1 MSDTEQ
7 VGPPPGESLQR
18 HVLEP
23 LATAESTLET
33 EYEEV
38 TAERRAFE
46 QFKKRVA
53 GIETVSD
60 TAAKTTTRRSLNEK
74 QSRGAERI
82 RSAFRET
89 VMDVDHYDDVYG
101 ESLVEYA
108 AAELSPDIA
117 AGLRRDVHLQ
127 FTHLYKRTLLA
138 AVETAIEQRE
148 TVCTT
153 LASERKS
160 LARNRDRLRALL
172 DELDGTRVPAGTR
185 AEFTDALDEIA
196 SQRQEAVASRTGS
209 PRTDGHD
216 LCAYL
221 YAECAWTYP
230 VLTAVTRLRGAVNG
244 VVT

>member
-7 VGPPPGESLQR
+7 VGIPPGESLRR
-18 HVLEP
+18 HVLDP
-23 LATAESTLET
+23 LATAESTLDN

-38 TAERRAFE
+38 AAERHAFE

-60 TAAKTTTRRSLNEK
+60 TAAMTTTRRPLDEK
-74 QSRGAERI
+74 RSRSAERV

-89 VMDVDHYDDVYG
+89 VMDVDHYDEVYG
-101 ESLVEYA
+101 ESLIEHA

-117 AGLRRDVHLQ
+117 AGLRRDAHLQ

-138 AVETAIEQRE
+138 AVESAIEQRE
-148 TVCTT
+148 TVCAI
-153 LASERKS
+153 LDNERDS
-160 LARNRDRLRALL
+160 LSRSRDGLRAVL
-172 DELDGTRVPAGTR
+172 DELDGTRVPGGTR

-196 SQRQEAVASRTGS
+196 GQRQETVTSRTGS

-221 YAECAWTYP
+221 YAECSWTYP
-230 VLTAVTRLRGAVNG
+230 VLTAVTRLRGAVTG
-244 VVT
+244 VIA